1 MKNYVKVFTGNLTDV
16 QRVFNDLA
24 TLNIC
29 AVIRAKSKFDRINYP
44 GDLNQTIQDILVHK
58 DEIERATE
66 VIDTLLGKNASRLIQ
81 QNNTKGKPT
90 RRHYA

>member
-1 MKNYVKVFTGNLTDV
+1 MKNYIKVFTGNLADV

-66 VIDTLLGKNASRLIQ
+66 VIDNLLGKNTSKLAQS
-81 QNNTKGKPT
+81 NSTGKPT

>member
-1 MKNYVKVFTGNLTDV
+1 MKNYIKVFTGNLSDV

-24 TLNIC
+24 ALNIC

-66 VIDTLLGKNASRLIQ
+66 VIDTLLGKNTSRLTQ
-81 QNNTKGKPT
+81 KTTGKSTRQN
-90 RRHYA
+90 YA